1 MINWD
6 VRAVAQLQVRF
17 TVDGAR
23 FNVRIPPLIG
33 TRQQDQIGWNH
44 LAIAHYDQVARADIL
59 PKDRLKGNGNFIS
72 SKPNLEIV
80 PVIETGVPLRGLRAS
95 PLRFMVRCICSSQ
108 NHTWMIVRRV
118 VTAVTLD
125 IGVGFLQK

>member
-1 MINWD
+1 VIQWD
-6 VRAVAQLQVRF
+6 ARAVAQLQVRF

-44 LAIAHYDQVARADIL
+44 LAIAHNDQVARADIL
-59 PKDRLKGNGNFIS
+59 PKDRLEGNVNFIS
-72 SKPNLEIV
+72 SNANLEV
-80 PVIETGVPLRGLRAS
+80 VSVIETGVPLRGLLAS

-108 NHTWMIVRRV
+108 NHTWMIVRHV
-118 VTAVTLD
+118 VASMTLD

>member
-17 TVDGAR
+17 TVDGAC
-23 FNVRIPPLIG
+23 FNVGIPPLIG
-33 TRQQDQIGWNH
+33 ARQQDQIGWNH

-59 PKDRLKGNGNFIS
+59 PKDRLEGNGNFIS
-72 SKPNLEIV
+72 SNANLEV
-80 PVIETGVPLRGLRAS
+80 VSVIETGVPLRGLLAS
-95 PLRFMVRCICSSQ
+95 PLRFIVQCFCSSQ
-108 NHTWMIVRRV
+108 NYTWMIVRCV
-118 VTAVTLD
+118 VASMTLD